1 MTHSKYYKTFI
12 HDPFDARHNTA
23 RMNFII
29 QTLKEMKVDVD
40 KMQYIIEQVGMNDQ
54 MLRQLI
60 MSNPESDVKDLLNE
74 KIELNNNSVIGRI

>member
-1 MTHSKYYKTFI
+1 MIYSVHNEARINYVI
-12 HDPFDARHNTA
+12 HLLSE
-23 RMNFII
+23 I
-29 QTLKEMKVDVD
+29 DVD
-40 KMQYIIEQVGMNDQ
+40 GDTMQYIIEQVGMNDQ